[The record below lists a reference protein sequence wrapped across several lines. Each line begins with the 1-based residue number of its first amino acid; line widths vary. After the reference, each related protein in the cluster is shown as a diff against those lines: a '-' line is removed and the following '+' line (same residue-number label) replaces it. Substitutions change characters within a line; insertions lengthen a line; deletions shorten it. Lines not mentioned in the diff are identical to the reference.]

1 MALRGGRV
9 SMSALLRLEV
19 NGKSK
24 NISDVVEHV
33 AMVTRSADWE
43 EPMTSATQLVCLT

>member
-1 MALRGGRV
+1 
-9 SMSALLRLEV
+9 MSALLRLEV

-43 EPMTSATQLVCLT
+43 EPMTGATQLVCLT